1 MRLVGIGVAAI
12 ATMLAGG
19 AVAEEKMTVQSLL
32 GQDFQ
37 VVGSI
42 FNQGSGTS
50 VFLQKKDKL
59 YFCALAETA
68 NSPDLS
74 TRYCK
79 PVH

>member
-1 MRLVGIGVAAI
+1 MRMTGLSAAMLGIAF
-12 ATMLAGG
+12 AGS
-19 AVAEEKMTVQSLL
+19 AQAQEKVTVQSLI

-37 VVGSI
+37 VVGTI

-59 YFCALAETA
+59 YFCALLETA
-68 NSPDLS
+68 NSSDLS

>member
-1 MRLVGIGVAAI
+1 MRPTWAVAAAI
-12 ATMLAGG
+12 STMFA
-19 AVAEEKMTVQSLL
+19 ASAAAQEKMTVQSLI

-37 VVGSI
+37 VVASI

-59 YFCALAETA
+59 YFCALLETP

>member
-1 MRLVGIGVAAI
+1 MRLTWIAAVVVASMFAGSVAAQ
-12 ATMLAGG
+12 
-19 AVAEEKMTVQSLL
+19 EKMTVQSLI

-42 FNQGSGTS
+42 FNQSSGTS

-59 YFCALAETA
+59 YFCALAETT

-79 PVH
+79 PVR

>member
-1 MRLVGIGVAAI
+1 MRLKSIGMAAI
-12 ATMLAGG
+12 AAMLTGSA
-19 AVAEEKMTVQSLL
+19 AAEEKMTVQSLI

-42 FNQGSGTS
+42 FNQASGTS

-68 NSPDLS
+68 NSPELA